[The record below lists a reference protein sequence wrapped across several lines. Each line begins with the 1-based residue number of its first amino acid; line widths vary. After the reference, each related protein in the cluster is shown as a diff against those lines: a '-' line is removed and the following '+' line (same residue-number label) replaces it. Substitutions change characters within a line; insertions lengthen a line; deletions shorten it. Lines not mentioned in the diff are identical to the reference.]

1 MTRIEM
7 DKGFIWTKAHT
18 LKALTPHT
26 LRHVLIFNPVSY
38 CPFNNF
44 YLNQEQ
50 DLYVY
55 NSFAI
60 A

>member
-1 MTRIEM
+1 M

-26 LRHVLIFNPVSY
+26 RRRVLIFNPVSY